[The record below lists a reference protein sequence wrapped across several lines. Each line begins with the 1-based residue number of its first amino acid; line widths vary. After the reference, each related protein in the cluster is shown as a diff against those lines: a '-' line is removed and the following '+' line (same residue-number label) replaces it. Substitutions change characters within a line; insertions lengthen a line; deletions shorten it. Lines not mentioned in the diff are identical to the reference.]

1 MFFKFTKSDIYGIFT
16 GIENQISLFIQAT
29 YVDVVLC
36 REKQSSELSFER
48 GRSPPPQTV
57 SQHRQID
64 TSISV
69 DVVEW

>member
-1 MFFKFTKSDIYGIFT
+1 MSRFVRGCEALPPRAVFQHWQY
-16 GIENQISLFIQAT
+16 LQAT
-29 YVDVVLC
+29 FVDVVLC
-36 REKQSSELSFER
+36 REKQSSELFFER